1 MENFQNLLIMKLFAK
16 FEVKLSDKA
25 TPIYIKKFE
34 RLIGNENNIYN
45 LLEFSQRLNDTPL

>member
-1 MENFQNLLIMKLFAK
+1 MENFQNLHIMKLFAK

-45 LLEFSQRLNDTPL
+45 LLEFSQKLNDTPL